1 MNHDTIELAFIALGA
16 VALAVQTA
24 ILLAIF
30 VGVTKAAKS
39 IKSEIEE
46 MRTAVMPVVAS
57 AREVIASTREIAEAT
72 RGMVT
77 RLTPK
82 VEAAVSD
89 LSEVAHSLRT
99 QTEDVQASV
108 EQVLERVRKQ
118 SGRVD
123 TMFSNTLD
131 AVDKASTFV
140 ASTVSKPVRQLA
152 GLLAGLKAVVESLRA
167 SDPAYREPTLHDDK
181 DMFV

>member
-1 MNHDTIELAFIALGA
+1 MNHDTIELAFVALGA

-30 VGVTKAAKS
+30 IGVTRAAKS
-39 IKSEIEE
+39 IKIEIEE
-46 MRTAVMPVVAS
+46 IKSTVMPVVAS
-57 AREVIASTREIAEAT
+57 TREMVECT

-82 VEAAVSD
+82 VEAAVTD
-89 LSEVAHSLRT
+89 LSEVARSLRT
-99 QTEDVQASV
+99 QTEDVQVSV
-108 EQVLERVRKQ
+108 EQLLERVRKQ
-118 SGRVD
+118 SGRID
-123 TMFSNTLD
+123 TMFSSTLD

-140 ASTVSKPVRQLA
+140 ASTVAKPVRQLA

>member
-1 MNHDTIELAFIALGA
+1 MNHDTIELAFVALGA

-30 VGVTKAAKS
+30 IGVTRAAKS
-39 IKSEIEE
+39 IKEEIDE
-46 MRTAVMPVVAS
+46 MKTTVMPVVAS
-57 AREVIASTREIAEAT
+57 TREMVETT

-82 VEAAVSD
+82 LESAVTD
-89 LSEVAHSLRT
+89 LSEVARSLRT
-99 QTEDVQASV
+99 QTEDVQVSV
-108 EQVLERVRKQ
+108 EQLLERVRKQ
-118 SGRVD
+118 SGRID
-123 TMFSNTLD
+123 TMFSSTLD

-140 ASTVSKPVRQLA
+140 ASTVAKPVRQLA
-152 GLLAGLKAVVESLRA
+152 GMLAGLKAVVESLRS